1 MATPVSKITGIGIGG
16 SSSSGASGQI
26 QSSDGAGGFVGSAAI
41 RAEVVT
47 VIDAT
52 NPQLLIGT
60 AGNGVM
66 LVADGGALHLL
77 NEIATEFASVVVNR
91 LIAVANVT
99 TDVQLSSDGSY
110 KICTPNSSSYS
121 GFRAASSSGV
131 WWGNTVTGAEAD
143 ANIDVGIL
151 RDASG
156 VLASVLAA
164 GGYADFKVRD
174 LIATSL
180 IYFGQFT
187 TGAAPT
193 YVKGASY
200 FDTTLNKLRI
210 GGASAWETVTSV

>member
-41 RAEVVT
+41 RAEVVPGF
-47 VIDAT
+47 IDAT
-52 NPQLLIGT
+52 NPQLFIGT

-66 LVADGGALHLL
+66 LFADGGLL
-77 NEIATEFASVVVNR
+77 YLINEIATEYASVVANR
-91 LIAVANVT
+91 
-99 TDVQLSSDGSY
+99 
-110 KICTPNSSSYS
+110 
-121 GFRAASSSGV
+121 
-131 WWGNTVTGAEAD
+131 
-143 ANIDVGIL
+143 
-151 RDASG
+151 
-156 VLASVLAA
+156 
-164 GGYADFKVRD
+164 

-193 YVKGASY
+193 YVNGASY